1 MHRFVAG
8 NFIGD
13 SEPTLG
19 GAFMAKIV
27 NVHGI
32 QIKYQVNSFKDQL
45 LNRVDLGY
53 SRTREISFISVN
65 VL

>member
-8 NFIGD
+8 NFIAD

-27 NVHGI
+27 VVHGT
-32 QIKYQVNSFKDQL
+32 QIKYQVWELMLISEL
-45 LNRVDLGY
+45 RIDLGY
-53 SRTREISFISVN
+53 SRTREISFSCFN